1 MLRQSKDLMWL
12 EHSEQERTSGR
23 GGWSG
28 NRAQVIQ
35 DLALFV
41 LLRIDFNEGAGR
53 AVGRLL

>member
-1 MLRQSKDLMWL
+1 MWL

-28 NRAQVIQ
+28 TRGQVIQ